1 MATPGAD
8 ISSLTPA
15 QQETLQNYTAVT
27 DQNVEAAIPLLQRC
41 EWNLQIA
48 ITRFFDGEPA
58 TDPLAEARAAQ
69 PQDVRRQENLMQ
81 SLGSSNSRRAI
92 PNLEPAPRIVPQPES
107 QIALNPIFSIVSAPF
122 SALYV
127 AVSRVLG
134 PFGYLFPFLPRLFR
148 RLVGTTHG
156 TARRNASGRVAL
168 KPRDAAARFIREFA
182 EEYGPNTL
190 PFFENG
196 YAQALDAAKKDLKFL
211 LVVLLSPEH
220 DDTSSYVRE
229 TLLAPSVVSY
239 VSDPTNNV
247 LLWVGDVQ
255 DSEAFQVSTALS
267 TTKFPF
273 AAVICHTPAVSSTAM
288 SIVGRMVGPMTAQSF
303 LSKIQRA
310 TEQYAPGLT
319 QTRRARQEAEASRSL
334 RVEQESAYERSLA
347 ADREKA
353 RRKKEAQEQE
363 KKAAEEAARAEH
375 EKDIFERNL
384 AQWRRHRAGRLA
396 PEPSAD
402 IKDAVR
408 ISLRLGDGERLVR
421 KFAANAEMEEVYAF
435 VECYD
440 LLNDEDADLEG
451 VDAPDNFTHSYN
463 FRLVSPMPREV
474 YEVDAKGTLKEK
486 IGRSANL
493 LVEKLIPDDDD
504 EEEEE
509 EEEDEEEDVK

>member
-1 MATPGAD
+1 MESTGIHIPRTSIPLHHA
-8 ISSLTPA
+8 SLTS
-15 QQETLQNYTAVT
+15 E
-27 DQNVEAAIPLLQRC
+27 
-41 EWNLQIA
+41 QIA

-69 PQDVRRQENLMQ
+69 PQDIRRQENLMH
-81 SLGSSNSRRAI
+81 SLGSSSSRRAI
-92 PNLEPAPRIVPQPES
+92 PNLEPAPRIVPQQEN
-107 QIALNPIFSIVSAPF
+107 QIALNPIFSIISTPL
-122 SALYV
+122 SALYY

-134 PFGYLFPFLPRLFR
+134 LFGYLFPFLPRLFR
-148 RLVGTTHG
+148 RLVGNTQG
-156 TARRNASGRVAL
+156 TARRSASGRVAL
-168 KPRDAAARFIREFA
+168 KPRDAAARFIREFE
-182 EEYGPNTL
+182 EEYGTNTL

-211 LVVLLSPEH
+211 LVILLSPEH

-229 TLLAPSVVSY
+229 TLLSPSVVSF
-239 VSDPTNNV
+239 VSDPANNI
-247 LLWVGDVQ
+247 LLWVGSVQ

-303 LSKIQRA
+303 LAKIQRA

-319 QTRRARQEAEASRSL
+319 QTRRARQEADASRSI
-334 RVEQESAYERSLA
+334 RVEQETAYERSLA

-363 KKAAEEAARAEH
+363 KKAAEEAARAEY
-375 EKDIFERNL
+375 EKEMYEQNL
-384 AQWRRHRAGRLA
+384 AQWRRHRASKVA

-402 IKDAVR
+402 VKDAVR
-408 ISLRLGDGERLVR
+408 ISLRMGDGERVVR

-440 LLNDEDADLEG
+440 LLNDENADLEG
-451 VDAPDNFTHSYN
+451 VDAPEDFNYEYS

-474 YEVDAKGTLKEK
+474 YEVDAKGTLKDK

-493 LVEKLIPDDDD
+493 LVEKLIPDDEDEDD
-504 EEEEE
+504 E
-509 EEEDEEEDVK
+509 DE

>member
-1 MATPGAD
+1 MTTPGVD

-27 DQNVEAAIPLLQRC
+27 DQNIEAAIPLLQRC

-58 TDPLAEARAAQ
+58 TDVLAEARAAQ
-69 PQDVRRQENLMQ
+69 PQDTRRQENLMH
-81 SLGSSNSRRAI
+81 SLGSSSSRRAT

-107 QIALNPIFSIVSAPF
+107 QIALNPIFSIISTPF
-122 SALYV
+122 SALYF

-134 PFGYLFPFLPRLFR
+134 IFGYLFPFLPRLFR
-148 RLVGTTHG
+148 RLVGDTQG
-156 TARRNASGRVAL
+156 TARRSASGRVAL
-168 KPRDAAARFIREFA
+168 KPRDAAARFIREFE
-182 EEYGPNTL
+182 EEYGANTL

-247 LLWVGDVQ
+247 LLWVGNVQ

-319 QTRRARQEAEASRSL
+319 QTRRARQEANATRSL
-334 RVEQESAYERSLA
+334 REEQESAYERSLA

-353 RRKKEAQEQE
+353 RLKKEAQEQE
-363 KKAAEEAARAEH
+363 KKAAEEAARAER
-375 EKDIFERNL
+375 EKEIFANNL
-384 AQWRRHRAGRLA
+384 AQWRRHRASTVA

-402 IKDAVR
+402 VKDAVR
-408 ISLRLGDGERLVR
+408 ISLRMGDGERVVR
-421 KFAANAEMEEVYAF
+421 KFAADAEMEEVYAF

-440 LLNDEDADLEG
+440 LLNDDDADLDG
-451 VDAPDNFTHSYN
+451 VDAPEDFTHQYS

-474 YEVDAKGTLKEK
+474 YEVDGKGTLKDK

-493 LVEKLIPDDDD
+493 LVEKLIPDDD
-504 EEEEE
+504 
-509 EEEDEEEDVK
+509 EEDEQEHS